1 MIDFTFRVYSE
12 LLKNLKN
19 SGFCFFDHQIHNIA
33 DFRNGII
40 IRHDVDRK
48 PEKALAMAEIEKEL
62 GVKSIYFFRATPGVF
77 KPEIIEKITSLGHS
91 VGFHYESLSEGRK
104 QESTKARKQES
115 TKARKQ
121 RRCEQALPHNFNED
135 EKVRQYEG
143 ENQSPITNHQSLL
156 RSSPIQNSKLKTQ
169 NCEAEID
176 SRLTTHDSQNKIQSP
191 ITNHQSL
198 LRSSP
203 IQNSSRYSS
212 GQNCEAEID
221 SRLTTHD
228 SQNKIQ
234 SPITNHQS
242 LNFQHALNDFVEN
255 LHKFR
260 TICKIRFISAHGS
273 PRSPFDNRDLWKYF
287 DYKDFGIES
296 DFSIIKDEMLYIT
309 DAGRSWNNLK
319 VNRRDVSN
327 MENFPDVKS
336 IFEIPEVIQASGSG
350 TVMLNIHP
358 EHWVDSKAEWVYI
371 YLYRKV
377 RNALKRIYLA
387 VFSRR
392 RGERGLESLK
402 AGRTR
407 ARKREGGKV

>member
-1 MIDFTFRVYSE
+1 MKDFSFQAYKH
-12 LLKNLKN
+12 LIQNLKN
-19 SGFCFFDHQIHNIA
+19 SGFCFFDHELQNT
-33 DFRNGII
+33 DSFQNGVI

-48 PEKALAMAEIEKEL
+48 PLKALKMAEIEKDL
-62 GVKSIYFFRATPGVF
+62 GVKSIYFFRTTADVF
-77 KPEIIEKITSLGHS
+77 KPEIMKRIAAMGHEI
-91 VGFHYESLSEGRK
+91 GYHYESLSVGRK
-104 QESTKARKQES
+104 LESTRARKQRKRESEEGSKARKQES
-115 TKARKQ
+115 
-121 RRCEQALPHNFNED
+121 NEGL
-135 EKVRQYEG
+135 KVRRLEETLHSQIVG
-143 ENQSPITNHQSLL
+143 KSNS
-156 RSSPIQNSKLKTQ
+156 QN
-169 NCEAEID
+169 N
-176 SRLTTHDSQNKIQSP
+176 SRLTTHV
-191 ITNHQSL
+191 
-198 LRSSP
+198 
-203 IQNSSRYSS
+203 SREFE
-212 GQNCEAEID
+212 Q
-221 SRLTTHD
+221 
-228 SQNKIQ
+228 
-234 SPITNHQS
+234 
-242 LNFQHALNDFVEN
+242 ALYDFVSN
-255 LHKFR
+255 LDKF
-260 TICKIRFISAHGS
+260 KELVQVRFIAAHGS

>member
-156 RSSPIQNSKLKTQ
+156 RSSPIQNSKLKT
-169 NCEAEID
+169 
-176 SRLTTHDSQNKIQSP
+176 
-191 ITNHQSL
+191 
-198 LRSSP
+198 
-203 IQNSSRYSS
+203 
-212 GQNCEAEID
+212 QNCEAEID